1 MYRIKT
7 ILALAVAAVLQVA
20 PSLIAQQQQVFDAK
34 VPFQFSAGDRT
45 LPAGEYRIIRRNS
58 FLDVENRDDYSA
70 ALILASDTDSST
82 DGHIHLVFDQVNNV
96 FFLRKVVAPVGSIEL
111 AVSRTEK
118 KAKLNQRR
126 FASANPPAV
135 SVPAA
140 TTGGQ

>member
-20 PSLIAQQQQVFDAK
+20 PTLIAQRQQVFDAK
-34 VPFQFSAGDRT
+34 VPFQFSAGERT
-45 LPAGEYRIIRRNS
+45 LAAGEYRIIRHNS
-58 FLDVENRDDYSA
+58 FLDIENRQDYSA

-118 KAKLNQRR
+118 KAKLEQLRLS
-126 FASANPPAV
+126 SAKPPSA
-135 SVPAA
+135 SVPVAI
-140 TTGGQ
+140 TGGQ